1 MSLLFG
7 QVVRGMSAGARVF
20 EYLVIKPSIPV
31 TGGTQMP
38 LENIH
43 GQVDFKNVTFSYP
56 TRPTQAVLKD
66 FTLSM
71 PAGKMV
77 ALCGSSGAGKST
89 VAALLERFYDV
100 DSGCISVDGHDI
112 AGLDPTWLR
121 GTVIGFIHQVFGI
134 FYVIMPFLMPSKL
147 LKVHGE
153 LKSYCITVSCDFMID
168 HRSYTHNLSSSE
180 IKA

>member
-20 EYLVIKPSIPV
+20 EYLVLTPSIPV
-31 TGGTQMP
+31 TGGSQMP
-38 LENIH
+38 LNTIQ

-56 TRPTQAVLKD
+56 TRPTQTVLKD
-66 FTLSM
+66 FSLMM

-100 DSGCISVDGHDI
+100 NSGKIFLDGHDI
-112 AGLDPTWLR
+112 TTLDPTWLR
-121 GTVIGFIHQVFGI
+121 GSVIGFIHQVFAFI
-134 FYVIMPFLMPSKL
+134 YRPILCCPIYVMNQ
-147 LKVHGE
+147 G
-153 LKSYCITVSCDFMID
+153 
-168 HRSYTHNLSSSE
+168 
-180 IKA
+180 

>member
-1 MSLLFG
+1 MISQSGTCLQKTNTEYEMFLCFRSLGHMSLLFG

-20 EYLVIKPSIPV
+20 EYLVIKPTIPV

-38 LENIH
+38 LENMH

-56 TRPTQAVLKD
+56 TRPTQTVLKD

-112 AGLDPTWLR
+112 TGLDPTWLR
-121 GTVIGFIHQVFGI
+121 GTVIGFIHQVFG
-134 FYVIMPFLMPSKL
+134 LS
-147 LKVHGE
+147 
-153 LKSYCITVSCDFMID
+153 
-168 HRSYTHNLSSSE
+168 RSL
-180 IKA
+180 

>member
-1 MSLLFG
+1 MNTQIETNFQKTNLLYKITFLCFRSLGHMSLLFG

-20 EYLVIKPSIPV
+20 EYLVIQPTIPV

-56 TRPTQAVLKD
+56 TRPTQTVLKD

-100 DSGCISVDGHDI
+100 DSGCISVDDHDI
-112 AGLDPTWLR
+112 TSLDPTWLR
-121 GTVIGFIHQVFGI
+121 GAVIGFIHQVFNGLLMLSCVDAMWL
-134 FYVIMPFLMPSKL
+134 VI
-147 LKVHGE
+147 LK
-153 LKSYCITVSCDFMID
+153 
-168 HRSYTHNLSSSE
+168 
-180 IKA
+180 

>member
-147 LKVHGE
+147 CAWRAWRTEILLLYCE
-153 LKSYCITVSCDFMID
+153 L
-168 HRSYTHNLSSSE
+168 
-180 IKA
+180 